1 MIANSD
7 TRLIEQCKKGKA
19 RYQKLLYDKF
29 SCKVYPVCYR
39 YAKNEE
45 DAKDILQETFI
56 RVYSKLD
63 TFQGKG
69 SFEGWIRKIAVN
81 TSIRHYQKSLQK
93 IDKHDIE
100 YAPDLAS
107 DETILS
113 EMNAADILKK
123 ISELPTGYRV
133 VFNLYAIEGYSH
145 KEIAQEL
152 GISEGSSRSQLT
164 RARQSLIKAIQPIIK
179 EYVERA

>member
-1 MIANSD
+1 MITISD
-7 TRLIEQCKKGKA
+7 IRLIEQCKKGKA

-29 SCKVYPVCYR
+29 ACKVYPVCYR

-56 RVYSKLD
+56 CVYSKLD
-63 TFQGKG
+63 TFQCKG

-81 TSIRHYQKSLQK
+81 TSMRHYQNAIRK
-93 IDKHDIE
+93 IDQYDIE
-100 YAPDLAS
+100 SAPELAS

-113 EMNAADILKK
+113 EMNAEDILKK

-145 KEIAQEL
+145 KEIAKEL

-164 RARQSLIKAIQPIIK
+164 RARQSLIRVMQPIIK
-179 EYVERA
+179 EYVARA

>member
-1 MIANSD
+1 MITISD
-7 TRLIEQCKKGKA
+7 THLIEQCKKGKA

-29 SCKVYPVCYR
+29 ACKIYPVCYR

-56 RVYSKLD
+56 RVYSKLE
-63 TFQGKG
+63 TFQNKG

-81 TSIRHYQKSLQK
+81 TSIRHYQQSLRK
-93 IDKHDIE
+93 IDQHDIE
-100 YAPDLAS
+100 RAPDLVS

-164 RARQSLIKAIQPIIK
+164 RARQSLIQAIQPTVK
-179 EYVERA
+179 QYVERA

>member
-1 MIANSD
+1 MITISD

-29 SCKVYPVCYR
+29 ACKVYPVCYR

-56 RVYSKLD
+56 RVYSKLE
-63 TFQGKG
+63 TFQNKG

-81 TSIRHYQKSLQK
+81 TSIRHYQNLLRK
-93 IDKHDIE
+93 IDQQDIE
-100 YAPDLAS
+100 YAPELAS

-113 EMNAADILKK
+113 EMNAIDILKK

-145 KEIAQEL
+145 KEIAKEL

-164 RARQSLIKAIQPIIK
+164 RARKSLMKAIQPTVK

>member
-1 MIANSD
+1 MITISD

-63 TFQGKG
+63 TFQNKG

-81 TSIRHYQKSLQK
+81 TSIRHYQNSLRKVDQ
-93 IDKHDIE
+93 HDIE

-123 ISELPTGYRV
+123 ISELPTGYRL

-164 RARQSLIKAIQPIIK
+164 RARQSLIKAVHTTEK

>member
-1 MIANSD
+1 MMTSSD
-7 TRLIEQCKKGKA
+7 KRLIAQCLKGKA
-19 RYQKLLYDKF
+19 RYQRMLYDKY

-56 RVYSKLD
+56 RVFNKLD
-63 TFQGKG
+63 TFQDKG

-81 TSIRHYQKSLQK
+81 TSIRHYQNSLRK
-93 IDKHDIE
+93 LDDRDIE
-100 YAPDLAS
+100 YAPELTA
-107 DETILS
+107 DENILS
-113 EMNAADILKK
+113 ELNAEDILKK

-133 VFNLYAIEGYSH
+133 VFNMYAIEGYSH
-145 KEIAQEL
+145 KEIAAEL

-164 RARQSLIKAIQPIIK
+164 RARKCLIEALKPTTN

>member
-1 MIANSD
+1 MITISD

-19 RYQKLLYDKF
+19 RYQKILYDKF
-29 SCKVYPVCYR
+29 ACKVYPVCYR

-63 TFQGKG
+63 TFQDKG

-81 TSIRHYQKSLQK
+81 TSIRHYQNSLRK
-93 IDKHDIE
+93 IDQHDIE

-123 ISELPTGYRV
+123 ISELPNGYRV
-133 VFNLYAIEGYSH
+133 IFNLYAIEGYSH
-145 KEIAQEL
+145 KEIAEEL
-152 GISEGSSRSQLT
+152 GISESSSRSQLT
-164 RARQSLIKAIQPIIK
+164 RARQSLIKAIQPIVK
-179 EYVERA
+179 QYVERA

>member
-1 MIANSD
+1 MITLSD

-29 SCKVYPVCYR
+29 ACKVYPVCYR

-56 RVYSKLD
+56 RVFNKLG
-63 TFQGKG
+63 TFENKG

-81 TSIRHYQKSLQK
+81 TSIRHYQNSVKK
-93 IDKHDIE
+93 IDQHDIE
-100 YAPDLAS
+100 TVPELAS
-107 DETILS
+107 DENVLS
-113 EMNAADILKK
+113 ELNAADILKK
-123 ISELPTGYRV
+123 ISELPTGYRL

-145 KEIAQEL
+145 KEIADEL
-152 GISEGSSRSQLT
+152 GITESASRSQLT
-164 RARQSLIKAIQPIIK
+164 RARQTLILAIQPINK
-179 EYVERA
+179 EHVERA

>member
-1 MIANSD
+1 MND

-29 SCKVYPVCYR
+29 ACKVYPVCYR

-56 RVYSKLD
+56 RVYSKLE
-63 TFQGKG
+63 TFQNKG

-81 TSIRHYQKSLQK
+81 TSIRHYQNSLKK
-93 IDKHDIE
+93 IDQHDIE
-100 YAPDLAS
+100 NAPDLAS

-113 EMNAADILKK
+113 EMNAAEILKK

-145 KEIAQEL
+145 KEIATEL

-164 RARQSLIKAIQPIIK
+164 RARQALIKAIEPKTKQ
-179 EYVERA
+179 YVERA

>member
-1 MIANSD
+1 MITVSD

-19 RYQKLLYDKF
+19 RYQKLLYDRF
-29 SCKVYPVCYR
+29 ACKVYPVCYR

-56 RVYSKLD
+56 KVYSKLD
-63 TFQGKG
+63 TFQDKG

-81 TSIRHYQKSLQK
+81 TSIRHYQNAIKK
-93 IDKHDIE
+93 IDQHDIE
-100 YAPDLAS
+100 NAPEPSS
-107 DETILS
+107 DDSILS
-113 EMNAADILKK
+113 KLSAEDIVKK
-123 ISELPTGYRV
+123 ISELPNGYRL
-133 VFNLYAIEGYSH
+133 VFNMYAIEGYSH

-152 GISEGSSRSQLT
+152 GISEGASRSQLT
-164 RARQSLIKAIQPIIK
+164 RARQALIQAIEPITK